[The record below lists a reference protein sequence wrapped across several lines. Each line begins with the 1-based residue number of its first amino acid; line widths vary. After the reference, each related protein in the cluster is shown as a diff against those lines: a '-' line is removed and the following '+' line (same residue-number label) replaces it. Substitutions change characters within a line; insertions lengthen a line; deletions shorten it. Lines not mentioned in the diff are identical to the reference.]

1 MKIKIVMLLM
11 LVISILSFADEKFT
25 LFEENMEL
33 NHEYIT
39 DGTHKLKITD
49 IDIGITD
56 GIPFII
62 LKTESTFN
70 ERDWKKFDKKIYD
83 QIAEEIAKEIRE
95 YLNTDSDVNVILIL
109 DREVGKDKVLSK
121 AQY

>member
-1 MKIKIVMLLM
+1 MKSKIVILLM
-11 LVISILSFADEKFT
+11 LIISAFSFADEKFT

-33 NHEYIT
+33 DHKYIT

-56 GIPFII
+56 GVPFVI

-70 ERDWKKFDKKIYD
+70 ERDWKKFDKKIYN
-83 QIAEEIAKEIRE
+83 QIAGEVADEVRE
-95 YLNTDSDVNVILIL
+95 YLNTDVDVNVILIL
-109 DREVGKDKVLSK
+109 DKELGEDKVLSE

>member
-1 MKIKIVMLLM
+1 MKTKIVILLM
-11 LVISILSFADEKFT
+11 LIISTLSFADEKFT

-39 DGTHKLKITD
+39 DGNHKLKITD

-56 GIPFII
+56 GVPFVI

-70 ERDWKKFDKKIYD
+70 ERDWKKFDKKIYN
-83 QIAEEIAKEIRE
+83 QIAGEIADEVRGD
-95 YLNTDSDVNVILIL
+95 LNTDVDVNIILIL
-109 DREVGKDKVLSK
+109 NKDLGEDKVLSE